1 MGKRTIKLTV
11 ENEYVSGAG
20 VPIGAAGSHDEVEME
35 VTFVGDVWLVTD
47 KYVTFRDALG
57 RNPNEIVLKSE
68 MVKSMDT
75 NEAGENMQTYTFP
88 VPGIAKTYAGES
100 SVTFTGYTLEK
111 GSGKENSCI
120 TTTTAYFRVLPSD
133 YSILDDE
140 SMKKDPTLA
149 QQVQSMYNAW
159 TEEDGY
165 LARTEAAL
173 GKLEGEDGYLA
184 RTEAALSQLNGV
196 EGKDGL
202 IKQTEAA
209 LSQLNGVEGKDG
221 LIKQTEAALGELE
234 GEDGLIATTQ
244 KVKQDAEY
252 VLSDLNDALTEIIAI
267 QDDLID
273 GITIYVLPEVTQD
286 TEGYVLVAENGAY
299 TLKNVAETEVDTYI
313 DECINKYI
321 DDALGGEY

>member
-209 LSQLNGVEGKDG
+209 L
-221 LIKQTEAALGELE
+221 GELE